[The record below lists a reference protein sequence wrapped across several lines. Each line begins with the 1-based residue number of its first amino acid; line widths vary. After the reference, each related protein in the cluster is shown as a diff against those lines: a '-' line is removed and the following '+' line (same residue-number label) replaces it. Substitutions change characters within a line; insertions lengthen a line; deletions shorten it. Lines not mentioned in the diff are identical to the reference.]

1 MPGNLT
7 TVKGSTS
14 VDSLSVPVMLLI
26 LSGKKVFTQAIA
38 LDLTDGLGK
47 AFFVCVVSE
56 KQ

>member
-47 AFFVCVVSE
+47 AFFVCVVS
-56 KQ
+56 